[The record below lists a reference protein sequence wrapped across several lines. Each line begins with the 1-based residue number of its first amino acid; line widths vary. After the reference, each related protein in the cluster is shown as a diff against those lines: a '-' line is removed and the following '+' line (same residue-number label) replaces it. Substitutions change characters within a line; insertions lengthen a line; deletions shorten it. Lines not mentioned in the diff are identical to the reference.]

1 MDDLPSA
8 CIPTSE
14 VADKVAAELA
24 KVRKVRCNCGGFL
37 HHLPCSLHIQAT
49 GIADL
54 RACPFLPMSHFLPGW
69 AQVVVSRS
77 AQCVHICVQFAC
89 HQVDA
94 ESSVG
99 TKRFMDMVSFLAA
112 FDGFALAYSAADVLS
127 YTSALAHKR

>member
-1 MDDLPSA
+1 MH
-8 CIPTSE
+8 E
-14 VADKVAAELA
+14 
-24 KVRKVRCNCGGFL
+24 
-37 HHLPCSLHIQAT
+37 QAT

-54 RACPFLPMSHFLPGW
+54 RACPYLPMSHFLPGW
-69 AQVVVSRS
+69 AQVVVSS
-77 AQCVHICVQFAC
+77 FAHCVLICVLFAY
-89 HQVDA
+89 HQVDS